1 MTRMPVAR
9 PISTCAAIFAA
20 GFLIAAEAAA
30 QTQGTFDRT
39 LNVSGRAAVNV
50 RSGAGEIRVRTGAS
64 SSVRVVGR
72 IEANHSWLSGSDVG
86 RRIKAIEANPPIE
99 QQGATI
105 TIGRFADED
114 LQRDLSISYDV
125 TVPAEAWVNAKTGS
139 GSIDVGDVKGNVA
152 ANSGSGSIVIGRIGG
167 AVTASAGS
175 GDIEV
180 AGGASLEASTGSGSI
195 AASGVAGTV
204 SAKSGSGSVR
214 VSLTGKG
221 NVDAS
226 AASGD
231 VTVTGVDGAA
241 RVSSASGSVSVTG
254 RPSGAWTIHSA
265 SGSVRL
271 SLPADAGFDLDA
283 RSNSGG
289 VETTHPVT
297 MTGSLEKHTVRGKV
311 RGGGPLVEVNTASG
325 SITIR

>member
-1 MTRMPVAR
+1 MKRTLSARAITVVAA
-9 PISTCAAIFAA
+9 CAAAILMAPGA
-20 GFLIAAEAAA
+20 DA
-30 QTQGTFDRT
+30 QTTGSFDRS
-39 LNVSGRAAVNV
+39 LNVSGRPAVTV

-72 IEANHSWLSGSDVG
+72 IEANHSWLGGSDVG

-125 TVPAEAWVNAKTGS
+125 TVPSEASVNAKTGS
-139 GSIDVGDVKGNVA
+139 GRIEVGEVKGQVA
-152 ANSGSGSIVIGRIGG
+152 ANSGSGAIVIGRIGG

-175 GDIEV
+175 GSIDV
-180 AGGASLEASTGSGSI
+180 DGAASLEANTGSGSI
-195 AASGVAGTV
+195 AARGVAGTTK
-204 SAKSGSGSVR
+204 ARSGSGSVTL
-214 VSLTGKG
+214 SLSGKG
-221 NVDAS
+221 DIEAS

-231 VTVTGVDGAA
+231 VTVTGVDGSA

-254 RPSGAWTIHSA
+254 RPSGAWSIHSA
-265 SGSVRL
+265 SGRVRL
-271 SLPADAGFDLDA
+271 SLPADAAFDLDA

-289 VETTHPVT
+289 IDTSHPVT
-297 MTGSLEKHTVRGKV
+297 MTGSIEKRTVRGKV
-311 RGGGPLVEVNTASG
+311 RGGGPLVEVTSASG
-325 SITIR
+325 GITIR